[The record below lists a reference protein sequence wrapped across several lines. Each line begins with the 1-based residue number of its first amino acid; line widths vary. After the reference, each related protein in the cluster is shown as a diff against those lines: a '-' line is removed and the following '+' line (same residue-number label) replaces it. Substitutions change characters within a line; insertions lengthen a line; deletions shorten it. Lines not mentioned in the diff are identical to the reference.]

1 VFINAGVVLEFRIND
16 CYLTPQLILYTE
28 IEKNCRKCL
37 VDVNLLK
44 LSIIFDKNDLVIICL
59 DTFRKRK
66 RKNIDK
72 IIVEKICELETL
84 NFK

>member
-1 VFINAGVVLEFRIND
+1 
-16 CYLTPQLILYTE
+16 
-28 IEKNCRKCL
+28 

-44 LSIIFDKNDLVIICL
+44 LSIIFDINDLVIICL

-66 RKNIDK
+66 RKNINK